1 MPDAVE
7 AFVKFDNDKGM
18 HKMEEMEEGG
28 YYAVLISQKV
38 KGVYKIIAKYA
49 DGTEYE
55 YYDPYQFTPDIP
67 LAQLKKFNAGI
78 NYEVYKYLG
87 AHPANINGVKGY
99 TFAVWAPN
107 AMRVSV
113 VGDFNMWDGRRN
125 MMDRV
130 EDTGVFTTFVPEL
143 NGGELYKYEIKR
155 CDGQNVL
162 KADPYGFASQNRPD
176 TASITYDI
184 EGFRWSDNQWLKK
197 REKINP
203 SEMPLS
209 VYEVHLGSWRKP
221 APEIITNED
230 GTQYEADRVGMFYNY
245 RELAPLLC
253 DYVKEMGYTHI
264 ELMPVMEHPFDG
276 SWGYQVT
283 GYYAATARYGTPED
297 FMYFINYMHSKDI
310 GVILDWVPAHFPRDT
325 FGLANFDGTC
335 LYEHADPR
343 QGTHPDW
350 GTLIFNYGRPEVSNF
365 LIANAMFWAK
375 EYHADGIRM
384 DAVASMLY
392 LDYGRKAGEWVAN
405 MYGGKENLEAVEF
418 LKHLN
423 SQMKVQ
429 CKGTLLIAEESTA
442 WTAVTG
448 DVEHD
453 GLGFDFKWNM
463 GWMNDFTSFMRC
475 DPFFR
480 KNNYNQ
486 LTFSMLYQY
495 SEDYMLVFSHDEVVH
510 GKCSMLSKMPGDNDR
525 LKFSNLRAAYGYM
538 MTHPGKKLLF
548 MGQEFASYREWSEER
563 ELDWKSLDDPKHKQV
578 ADYVK
583 ALNKL
588 YTSEPALYE
597 EDDVPHGFEWMNCN
611 NPEESTVSFVRR
623 GKTKGDE
630 VLVVCNFD
638 TIHHEAFTIGVA
650 KGKYKEILNSDDVKF
665 GGNGLTNPRMITTKK
680 VKADGRPD
688 SITIQ
693 LAPLSVA
700 IFKYTAVEEKPKK
713 VAEPK
718 KPVAKK
724 ATEPKKE
731 VAAKKAEEPKKE
743 TPVKKA
749 EAPKKEVVVK
759 KAEAP
764 KKEAAAKKAEAPKKE
779 VVVKKAEAP
788 KKEAVVKKAEAPKKE
803 AAAKKTAEPKKETPA
818 KKATAPKK
826 EAPAKKATATKK
838 VATKKA

>member
-1 MPDAVE
+1 MSDKLYKLMDWRNIEGVLYADIDNPKVVLGPREVKGGCLIQVLVPDAVE
-7 AFVKFDNDKGM
+7 VSIKYDNDKNVYQ
-18 HKMEEMEEGG
+18 MEEVEEGG

-38 KGVYKIIAKYA
+38 KGVYKVIAKYA
-49 DGTEYE
+49 DGTVYE
-55 YYDPYQFTPDIP
+55 FYDPYQFTPDIP

-87 AHPANINGVKGY
+87 AHPANIDGVKGY

-130 EDTGVFTTFVPEL
+130 EDTGVFTTFVPGL
-143 NGGELYKYEIKR
+143 KGGELYKYEIKK

-162 KADPYGFASQNRPD
+162 KADPYGFASQNRPE
-176 TASITYDI
+176 TASVTCDI

-209 VYEVHLGSWRKP
+209 VYEVHLGSWKKP

-230 GTQYEADRVGMFYNY
+230 GTQYEADSAGMFYNY
-245 RELAPLLC
+245 RELAPILC

-297 FMYFINYMHSKDI
+297 FMYFMNYMHSKDI
-310 GVILDWVPAHFPRDT
+310 GVILDWVPAHFPRDA

-335 LYEHADPR
+335 LYEYADPR
-343 QGTHPDW
+343 QGTHPHW

-375 EYHADGIRM
+375 EFHADGIRM

-392 LDYGRKAGEWVAN
+392 LDYGRNAGEWVAN

-423 SQMKVQ
+423 SQMKEQ

-510 GKCSMLSKMPGDNDR
+510 GKNSMISKMPGDNDR
-525 LKFSNLRAAYGYM
+525 LKFANLRAAYGYM

-563 ELDWKSLDDPKHKQV
+563 ELDWPSLNDPKHKQV
-578 ADYVK
+578 ADFVK

-597 EDDVPHGFEWMNCN
+597 QDDIPHGFEWMNCN

-630 VLVVCNFD
+630 ILVVCNFD
-638 TIHHEAFTIGVA
+638 TIHHQEFTIGVA

-665 GGNGLTNPRMITTKK
+665 GGNGLTNPRMVTTKK
-680 VKADGRPD
+680 IKWDGRPD

-700 IFKYTAVEEKPKK
+700 IFKYTAVEEKPKAPK
-713 VAEPK
+713 KAAEPK
-718 KPVAKK
+718 KVASAKK
-724 ATEPKKE
+724 
-731 VAAKKAEEPKKE
+731 VAE
-743 TPVKKA
+743 PVKKA
-749 EAPKKEVVVK
+749 EP
-759 KAEAP
+759 
-764 KKEAAAKKAEAPKKE
+764 AKKAES
-779 VVVKKAEAP
+779 
-788 KKEAVVKKAEAPKKE
+788 
-803 AAAKKTAEPKKETPA
+803 AKKVEEPKKAASA
-818 KKATAPKK
+818 KKAAESKK
-826 EAPAKKATATKK
+826 VAEPKKATATKK
-838 VATKKA
+838 TATKKA